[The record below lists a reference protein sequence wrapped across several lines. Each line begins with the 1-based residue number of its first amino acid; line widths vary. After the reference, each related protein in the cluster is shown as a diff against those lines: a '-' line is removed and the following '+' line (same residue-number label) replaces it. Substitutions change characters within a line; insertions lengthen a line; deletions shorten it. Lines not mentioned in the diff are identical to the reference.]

1 MIFPVEVCKYIPTFS
16 YFYIEDESKHGFLVD
31 PGAEPEKLWSV
42 VQERKFHIEGIL
54 LTHGH
59 FDHIGA
65 VNDLQEKLACP
76 VYMQR
81 HGRDYAENPA
91 WNLSESFQEPIRLK
105 DVTYLENHAAVALK
119 EQPAFSVELIETPGH
134 TTDGAIYYAK
144 KDGIAF
150 VGDTIFQG
158 SYGRTDLPG
167 GDMRTLL
174 TSIKHTV
181 LALPDETLLLS
192 GHSGP
197 TTVAE
202 ERPNF

>member
-1 MIFPVEVCKYIPTFS
+1 MLIKTLPVGQIETNCYIAADEDTLECAIIDPGDESNTILD
-16 YFYIEDESKHGFLVD
+16 YIEDLHLKPKYIF
-31 PGAEPEKLWSV
+31 
-42 VQERKFHIEGIL
+42 

-65 VNDLQEKLACP
+65 VNALREKLACP
-76 VYMQR
+76 VYMQQ

-91 WNLSESFQEPIRLK
+91 WNLSDSFQEPIRLK
-105 DVTYLENHAAVALK
+105 DVTYLENHAAIALK